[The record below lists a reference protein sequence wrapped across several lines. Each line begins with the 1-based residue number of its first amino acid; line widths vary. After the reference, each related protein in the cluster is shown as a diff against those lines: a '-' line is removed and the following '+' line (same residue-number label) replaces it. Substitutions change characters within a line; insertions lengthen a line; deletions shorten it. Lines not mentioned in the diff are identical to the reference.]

1 MEAIIKSRIDLNLKT
16 EVESVLSALG
26 MTVSDVM
33 RITFAQI
40 AARKGLPFDVK
51 LPNAETLSALKESD
65 AALARLRAGVKP
77 RFEHLDD
84 YFAAMDAKVAKSEKP
99 VLDKVLPKVPSK
111 ARTPIRTARVV
122 VR

>member
-1 MEAIIKSRIDLNLKT
+1 MEAIIKSRIDVDLKA

-65 AALARLRAGVKP
+65 AALARLRAGAKP
-77 RFEHLDD
+77 RFNQLDD
-84 YFAAMDAKVAKSEKP
+84 YFAAMDAKASKSVKPAMGKVAPKP
-99 VLDKVLPKVPSK
+99 Q
-111 ARTPIRTARVV
+111 TPVRVSRATAR
-122 VR
+122 